1 MCDVRE
7 LDVPELSTPVRHEQL
22 VDDLFST
29 SHLRAMAAT
38 EQKTMTE
45 SLGKQLPPGDPHGV
59 SVSLPRWKDTV
70 GYAKQEPDVL
80 SRLENGYPRF
90 FIHSLVDKLAA
101 RLLQW
106 AMNTS
111 TQWDTRPSELA
122 RDKNVVRPR
131 LLAMAF
137 PHAQMAWS
145 CVDYLSSLGGVDKE
159 NRSSAP
165 ALTLAFQVN
174 LTGRI
179 KQISCGGCSSINDPF
194 QSICVVA
201 YPEELFKEAK
211 AFWQHTGFGVSSRH
225 AEYWCANASF
235 LRQETGSE
243 DEKPITLPSVSDS
256 QYAANTI
263 RQRIAGLYTSPWRP
277 VQANDVFLY
286 PCGMSAIASSASA
299 ICNLQPDSSERFQ
312 VAVFGFLYVDTFK
325 VFTKVHKFD
334 YKLYGHASASDMD
347 QLERDLRGGMRI
359 HALYTEFPGNP
370 LLGSLD
376 LHRLH
381 ALSQKYNFYLVVD
394 DTVGTAINLDLT
406 SFCDVLCTSLTKMF
420 SGSCNV
426 MGGSVTLSPR
436 CHSRDALR
444 SALMSQ
450 YLDTYFPGDVLVMEA
465 NSRDFAQR
473 MSVANAN
480 AEALADRLRR
490 HPSVAEVFY
499 PKGSPTQ
506 YLYDRYKRTSVE
518 AGYGFLL
525 SVRFVVPAAAI
536 AFYDALEVAK
546 GPSLGT
552 NFTLSCAYT
561 WLAHA
566 AELEWAAGFG
576 VVEHLV
582 RMSIGVE
589 SRQILEEKI
598 DVALRAAKKGIF

>member
-1 MCDVRE
+1 MERE
-7 LDVPELSTPVRHEQL
+7 ILDDPSSFPQL
-22 VDDLFST
+22 Q
-29 SHLRAMAAT
+29 AMAAM
-38 EQKTMTE
+38 EKNLMTA
-45 SLGKQLPPGDPHGV
+45 SLGQPLPPGDPHAV

-70 GYAKQEPDVL
+70 GWARRDPNVL
-80 SRLENGYPRF
+80 SRLETGYPRF
-90 FIHSLVDKLAA
+90 FIHGLVDKLAA
-101 RLLQW
+101 HLLQW
-106 AMNTS
+106 AMRTS
-111 TQWDTRPSELA
+111 TQWDTRPSEMS
-122 RDKNVVRPR
+122 RDKNGVRSR

-137 PHAQMAWS
+137 PHAQTACL
-145 CVDYLSSLGGVDKE
+145 CVEYLSSLGGVDKE
-159 NRSSAP
+159 DRSSAP
-165 ALTLAFQVN
+165 AVTLAFQVN
-174 LTGRI
+174 LTGKIERI
-179 KQISCGGCSSINDPF
+179 SFRHNSSMHDPF
-194 QSICVVA
+194 KSLCVVV
-201 YPEELFKEAK
+201 YPEELLKEAK
-211 AFWQHTGFGVSSRH
+211 AFWQHTGFGLSSRH
-225 AEYWCANASF
+225 AEYWRANASF

-243 DEKPITLPSVSDS
+243 DEKPIMLPSVSDS
-256 QYAANTI
+256 QDAADTI
-263 RQRIAGLYTSPWRP
+263 RQRIADLYTSPWRL
-277 VQANDVFLY
+277 VQINDVLLY
-286 PCGMSAIASSASA
+286 PSGMSAIASSASA
-299 ICNLQPDSSERFQ
+299 ICNLQPDSSERFR

-370 LLGSLD
+370 LLGSLN
-376 LHRLH
+376 LHHLH
-381 ALSQKYNFYLVVD
+381 ALSQQYDFYLVVD

-406 SFCDVLCTSLTKMF
+406 PFCDMLCTSLTKMF

-436 CHSRDALR
+436 CRSRDALR

-490 HPSVAEVFY
+490 HSSVADVFY

-506 YLYDRYKRTSVE
+506 YLYDRYKRASVE

-589 SRQILEEKI
+589 TRQILEEKI
-598 DVALRAAKKGIF
+598 DAALRAAEKASSCRL

>member
-1 MCDVRE
+1 
-7 LDVPELSTPVRHEQL
+7 
-22 VDDLFST
+22 
-29 SHLRAMAAT
+29 MAAT
-38 EQKTMTE
+38 EQKTMTG
-45 SLGKQLPPGDPHGV
+45 SLGQQLPPGDPHGI

-70 GYAKQEPDVL
+70 GYAKQDPNVL

-90 FIHSLVDKLAA
+90 FIHGLVDKLAA

-106 AMNTS
+106 AMKTS
-111 TQWDTRPSELA
+111 TQWDMRPSELS
-122 RDKNVVRPR
+122 RDKTGVRPG
-131 LLAMAF
+131 LLAKAF
-137 PHAQMAWS
+137 PHAHTAWL
-145 CVDYLSSLGGVDKE
+145 CVEYLSSLGGVDKE
-159 NRSSAP
+159 DRSSAP
-165 ALTLAFQVN
+165 AVMLAFQVN

-179 KQISCGGCSSINDPF
+179 KQISCRGCSSMEDLF
-194 QSICVVA
+194 QSLCVVVFS
-201 YPEELFKEAK
+201 EELLKEAK

-225 AEYWCANASF
+225 AEYWQANAPF
-235 LRQETGSE
+235 LHQEVGSE
-243 DEKPITLPSVSDS
+243 DEKSVTLPSISDS
-256 QYAANTI
+256 QDAFDTI
-263 RQRIAGLYTSPWRP
+263 RQRIAGLYTSPWHL
-277 VQANDVFLY
+277 VQINDVFLY
-286 PCGMSAIASSASA
+286 PCGMSAIASSAST
-299 ICNLQPDSSERFQ
+299 ICSLQPDSSERFQ

-347 QLERDLRGGMRI
+347 QLEQDLRGGMRI

-370 LLGSLD
+370 LLESLD
-376 LHRLH
+376 LHYLY
-381 ALSQKYNFYLVVD
+381 ALSQEYNFYLVVD

-406 SFCDVLCTSLTKMF
+406 SFCDMLCTSLTKMF

-436 CHSRDALR
+436 CRRRDALR
-444 SALMSQ
+444 SALRSQ

-506 YLYDRYKRTSVE
+506 YLYDRYKRASVE

-589 SRQILEEKI
+589 TRQDLEKKV
-598 DVALRAAKKGIF
+598 DVALRAAKTASSCRL